1 MEAGKDPSAHCVQWV
16 NGVGLRGIARCCIR
30 REMGCLSFWF
40 PATFLL
46 SLPLAPLA
54 WFQYWENKVDTILP
68 FTEEKYHPEISG
80 IDYERRDAVNFPCF
94 HQGLVYL
101 ARLPLDNSFFETVI
115 P

>member
-16 NGVGLRGIARCCIR
+16 NGAGLRSIARCGIR
-30 REMGCLSFWF
+30 REMGSE
-40 PATFLL
+40 
-46 SLPLAPLA
+46 PLA

-68 FTEEKYHPEISG
+68 FTEEKYHPEITG